1 MSCVWYCYAT
11 MPPLKSSKP
20 NDLTAGSSSQ
30 IHLKV
35 SPFEN
40 NASQDMPNTNK
51 YHCSNDYA
59 KKVLLNLNFL
69 RQNSRFCDISIV
81 AGGKVLK
88 AHRAVLSASSPYF
101 QAMFTAGLSEEQ
113 QETIEL
119 HDVSP
124 NILHTLIDFIYT
136 GDVSIGQ
143 ENVQELMA
151 AADMLQLREVVQG
164 CTDFLKRELH
174 TSNAVGIYRFAEGHS
189 FEELTRF
196 AVDFIQCHFP
206 QVCCEE
212 EFAELP
218 KEDLIKFLSSELLRV
233 DTEFQVFQ
241 AAMRWIMHDVVQRRC
256 YVFEIL
262 SKVRLPLL
270 SLCLLDRAISEC
282 TDSSLEV
289 ALRSIRKDLMTKRG
303 SLVPLNV
310 QPRMCAKKDIYVIGG
325 SKRELEVSWTRSS
338 ECTFNSVA
346 KFNTFLQQWELAASM
361 GISRILPGVT
371 TLNGHIFAV
380 GGEQD
385 SQILANGEVYNPADN
400 SWSKIASMV
409 VPRCEFGLCALDGHL
424 YALGGW
430 VGEDIGDSIER
441 YDPMQNE
448 WQLEGNLPEARFS
461 MGVVSYEGLI
471 YMVGGCTHRS
481 RHGRELYSY
490 NPVTK
495 EWANLRPMSVP
506 RSQMGVAV
514 LNDHLY
520 IVGGT
525 NRHNEVL
532 QSVEKYSF
540 QENKWTVVPPMRVG
554 RATPAVAAA
563 DGLLYVIGG
572 DQLHEVH
579 FYRAQFSIT
588 SVECYD
594 PLSDTWRNCSPL
606 PESRSEAGAVV
617 L

>member
-30 IHLKV
+30 IRLKV

-233 DTEFQVFQ
+233 DTEFQ
-241 AAMRWIMHDVVQRRC
+241 
-256 YVFEIL
+256 
-262 SKVRLPLL
+262 
-270 SLCLLDRAISEC
+270 
-282 TDSSLEV
+282 V